1 MRKER
6 DRWERKGRNGKRETG
21 KGREASTWD
30 ICLRAP
36 EFPVTPLQIFEVWQ
50 GYLTDDFKSGTLD
63 GVWGGYAGCGDIVLS
78 RHTGPLKHLDR
89 APKCEAVLLF

>member
-1 MRKER
+1 MGRGRRER
-6 DRWERKGRNGKRETG
+6 EGRPRLGIFVYEP
-21 KGREASTWD
+21 
-30 ICLRAP
+30 P